1 MNNTSLLKQTTLG
14 VIYNGLSILFSII
27 TISIL
32 IKYLGKENYG
42 YWITIYSICSW
53 INYLDGGLGN
63 SLRNEL
69 TISLARGEKAKA
81 HAFISTA
88 YVGIFVFL
96 LAIFF
101 IILFL
106 HIVIDWNI
114 ILNDNTINYNYLSL
128 FIFGFFLM
136 QMVLKLLGKIYFSFN
151 KPQMSFFIS
160 TITNLF
166 ICLFVYFIYFHDI
179 ENKLWNI
186 SLVYS
191 LVPLVVLSFLSIQF
205 FYINKEYRPN
215 IRNFT
220 KKYLNLILMRGLK
233 FFLIQMNSGLLLAL
247 TPFFIT
253 LWFSA
258 SLAAEYHISIKYYSL
273 MLVLYNIILQ
283 TMWGKFTK
291 SHSLRMKKELIYYF
305 FKVIKISIVFVFALI
320 IMYLISTNI
329 FKLWLG
335 EGFIIAP
342 NINFASVAFVVI
354 IIISKT
360 FTNVLNATNNIE
372 LQTRVSL
379 VIMIFYFP
387 SVYIAVK
394 LLKLGIFSLI
404 LTPGSLF
411 LVQGLFAIYEVRK
424 ILAPI

>member
-1 MNNTSLLKQTTLG
+1 
-14 VIYNGLSILFSII
+14 
-27 TISIL
+27 
-32 IKYLGKENYG
+32 
-42 YWITIYSICSW
+42 
-53 INYLDGGLGN
+53 
-63 SLRNEL
+63 
-69 TISLARGEKAKA
+69 
-81 HAFISTA
+81 
-88 YVGIFVFL
+88 
-96 LAIFF
+96 
-101 IILFL
+101 
-106 HIVIDWNI
+106 
-114 ILNDNTINYNYLSL
+114 
-128 FIFGFFLM
+128 
-136 QMVLKLLGKIYFSFN
+136 
-151 KPQMSFFIS
+151 
-160 TITNLF
+160 
-166 ICLFVYFIYFHDI
+166 
-179 ENKLWNI
+179 
-186 SLVYS
+186 
-191 LVPLVVLSFLSIQF
+191 
-205 FYINKEYRPN
+205 
-215 IRNFT
+215 
-220 KKYLNLILMRGLK
+220 MRGLK